1 MGANLSVSRGV
12 MKASAKRILLL
23 RAGWLL
29 PITSPPIRDG
39 AVLIENDKIVAVG
52 KASEITRKT
61 SCQRLEFPN
70 GILIP
75 GLVNPHT
82 HLENTGF
89 AETVKRPQPFNKWL
103 LQMVSL
109 VRNQKFED
117 ALSASETGTEQL
129 VKFGVTC
136 VGEFSRFGAS
146 LGALERA
153 GLRGTVFKEF
163 ICLDDKDAE
172 MLTKDL
178 ERWLDEHKTSSEP
191 RLAIGLGPHAPY
203 TVTPNAFREV
213 IKLARER
220 NLSICVHAAESPS
233 ERKLV
238 EHRKG
243 IWRWWL
249 GRALREAPVGLS
261 PIRYLDWL
269 GALNPK
275 TLLVHC
281 VQVDDLDIAILSE
294 RKVWVAH
301 CPRSNANLKVGTM
314 PLAKML
320 VAGVKVCLATDGLAS
335 VDSLSPLDEIR
346 FATKLGQREPK
357 LYPSLLPSQWL
368 RMVTLDAASALGL
381 DKIIGSLEP
390 GKQADITVFQLSS
403 PVNDPFEALLGEAKE
418 AVFTMVAGK
427 VLHQLE

>member
-1 MGANLSVSRGV
+1 MSRRV
-12 MKASAKRILLL
+12 PKASAKGFLLL
-23 RAGWLL
+23 RASWLL

-39 AVLIENDKIVAVG
+39 AVLVENDQIVAVG
-52 KASEITRKT
+52 KASEITREVA
-61 SCQRLEFPN
+61 CQRLEFPN

-103 LQMVSL
+103 LQMVRL

-117 ALSASETGTEQL
+117 ALSASEIGTKHL
-129 VKFGVTC
+129 VKFGITC

-146 LGALERA
+146 LGALEQA

-163 ICLDDKDAE
+163 ICLNEEDAE
-172 MLTKDL
+172 KLTKDL
-178 ERWLDEHKTSSEP
+178 ERWLDEHKTSAES
-191 RLAIGLGPHAPY
+191 RLLTGLGPHSPY
-203 TVTPNAFREV
+203 TVTPNAFRRAL
-213 IKLARER
+213 KLARER

-238 EHRKG
+238 EQRKG

-249 GRALREAPVGLS
+249 GRVLYKAPVGLS

-269 GALNPK
+269 GALSPK

-294 RKVWVAH
+294 RKVWAVH

-320 VAGVKVCLATDGLAS
+320 ASGVKVCLATDGLAS

-346 FATKLGQREPK
+346 FATQLGQQEPK
-357 LYPSLLPSQWL
+357 LYPSLPPSRWL

-403 PVNDPFEALLGEAKE
+403 PVNAPFEALLGEAKE

-427 VLHQLE
+427 VLHQLEGPHP